1 MLQSKQQEWE
11 KHRLPPV
18 VDLDNKGNGRYTHFG
33 LECALAGDSPG
44 LYHRHADLLQYAAIY
59 KTNPKALPLSIR
71 RKVHICLK
79 FMYAIPP
86 HFFVAI
92 RGSGLNRLW
101 ISLLYSLGYI
111 ITITSFFPLD

>member
-11 KHRLPPV
+11 KTPIA

-44 LYHRHADLLQYAAIY
+44 LYHHHADLLQYAGIY

-79 FMYAIPP
+79 FMYAFPS

-92 RGSGLNRLW
+92 RGSGLNRSS

-111 ITITSFFPLD
+111 ITISSFSPLD